1 MNHKALVVI
10 DIQNDITRHYRD
22 IMDKLNAAIEWA
34 AESGMEIVYIQ
45 HNNLSAGTRTFKPG
59 TKGAELV
66 PELRIV
72 SDHIF
77 VKTKANALTSEAF
90 SEFIRS
96 KGIGEFYIA
105 GADATG
111 CVKSTC
117 FNMTKA
123 GYAVHVISDCV
134 TSYDLKKM
142 PEMLAYYTDKGCEV
156 KNLAIYMGMKYQY
169 RRLDNSN
176 FTGNSLDDFVR
187 RQAVTECWRKIN
199 NDWKLVPNVYEE
211 NWSQVQCREI
221 AEDMVHHINLDQT
234 GFGAFDGDRI
244 IGFATVS
251 HRIFGAAARYVQL
264 VCFQISEEYRRQG
277 IGRKLF
283 SMACEEARR
292 LGADKLYISAHSS
305 KESQAAYRALG
316 CMPAEEVN
324 EGLAAAEPFD
334 VQMEYRL

>member
-1 MNHKALVVI
+1 MNHKALIVI

-22 IMDKLNAAIEWA
+22 IIDRLNAAIEWA

-45 HNNLSAGTRTFKPG
+45 HNNLTAGTRTFKPG
-59 TKGAELV
+59 TKGAELA

-96 KGIGEFYIA
+96 KDIREFYIT
-105 GADATG
+105 GADATA

-123 GYAVHVISDCV
+123 GYTVHVISDCV
-134 TSYDLKKM
+134 TSYDLKKI

-156 KNLAIYMGMKYQY
+156 KNLAICMGMKYQY
-169 RRLDNSN
+169 KRLDNSN
-176 FTGNSLDDFVR
+176 FTGHSLDDFVR
-187 RQAVTECWRKIN
+187 HQTVTECWRKVN

-221 AEDMVHHINLDQT
+221 AEDVAHHISLDQT
-234 GFGAFDGDRI
+234 GFGAFDGERI
-244 IGFATVS
+244 IGFVTVS

-292 LGADKLYISAHSS
+292 LGADKLYISTHSS
-305 KESQAAYRALG
+305 QESQAAYRALG
-316 CMPAEEVN
+316 CSFAEEIN
-324 EGLAAAEPFD
+324 EELSAAEPFD
-334 VQMEYRL
+334 VQLEYRL